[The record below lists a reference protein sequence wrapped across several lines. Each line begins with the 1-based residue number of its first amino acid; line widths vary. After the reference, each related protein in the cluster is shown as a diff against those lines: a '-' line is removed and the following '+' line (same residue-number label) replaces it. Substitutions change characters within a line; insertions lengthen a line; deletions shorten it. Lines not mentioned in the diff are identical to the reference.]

1 MNQNGDN
8 YYHGVD
14 EDNTAAM
21 SIYEFEENDQDYQF
35 CNVNRKK
42 SKTTNLGSTIKNP
55 YEIKKQQ
62 KQQGHKKRN
71 VPTIKTVNNN
81 NKRRT
86 ENKTD
91 QPQERSNHPNFK
103 DTDSTQQ
110 QQQQQMDLL
119 EILPQAI
126 TFHTRVLLTFEG
138 ESVGTLFVEY
148 GTNFLRLCDKRGLS
162 PNIVYSTSVEGN
174 NQKMDP
180 KKPITR
186 QKEIF

>member
-1 MNQNGDN
+1 MLQSVTWKFISLLILLQEISHYSNVKKMNQNGDN

-42 SKTTNLGSTIKNP
+42 SKTKNLGSTIKNP

-110 QQQQQMDLL
+110 QQQQQQQMDLL

-126 TFHTRVLLTFEG
+126 AFDTRVLLTFEG
-138 ESVGTLFVEY
+138 NLLELHSWNMV
-148 GTNFLRLCDKRGLS
+148 
-162 PNIVYSTSVEGN
+162 
-174 NQKMDP
+174 Q
-180 KKPITR
+180 
-186 QKEIF
+186 IF